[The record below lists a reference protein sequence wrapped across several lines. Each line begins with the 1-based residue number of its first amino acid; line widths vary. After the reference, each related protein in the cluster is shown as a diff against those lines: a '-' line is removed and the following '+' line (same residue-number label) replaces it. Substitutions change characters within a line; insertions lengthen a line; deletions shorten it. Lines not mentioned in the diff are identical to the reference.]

1 MGRAGER
8 LRAERVRRPWLDHLL
23 RAGKL
28 YGHENGNHLAAAI
41 TYFSVLAVFPLLLVA
56 MSVLGFVLAG
66 DEQRMEDIQK
76 SIADNVPGTLSSL
89 VSNAVN
95 AAANN
100 AGGILSIGLLGALY
114 SGLGWIGN
122 LRAAVQAMWG
132 QPKPKEKFLTAKSRD
147 LLALV
152 GLGLAL
158 AVSLALTSAGT
169 ALTGTLIDAAGL
181 EGTPGVGTVTRL
193 LGIVVAVA
201 ADVLIFAWML
211 ARLPHRKIAIGP
223 VLGGAVF
230 AAVGF
235 ELLKVFGTYYLKQVT
250 QSETAGIFGSVI
262 GLLVWA
268 NLVSRF
274 LLFATAW
281 AASAKGQRMATAPPD
296 LPGPPAR
303 PIRGRQPAAERRA
316 GGGAVVAAGLVGMA
330 SGVVLA
336 EATRPRN
343 GRTKQ
348 PRS

>member
-1 MGRAGER
+1 MGRVGER
-8 LRAERVRRPWLDHLL
+8 LRAERVKRPWLDHLM

-56 MSVLGFVLAG
+56 MSVLGYVLAG
-66 DEQRMEDIQK
+66 DEQRMEDIQQ

-100 AGGILSIGLLGALY
+100 ASGILSIGLLGALY

-132 QPKPKEKFLTAKSRD
+132 QPTPKENFLAAKGRD

-158 AVSLALTSAGT
+158 LVSLALTSAGT
-169 ALTGTLIDAAGL
+169 ALTGTLIEAVDL
-181 EGTPGVGTVTRL
+181 DGTTGVGTLTRL
-193 LGIVVAVA
+193 LGIVIAIA

-211 ARLPHRKIAIGP
+211 ARLPHRKIAFGP

-235 ELLKVFGTYYLKQVT
+235 ELLKVFGSYYLKQVT

-268 NLVSRF
+268 NLVARF

-281 AASAKGQRMATAPPD
+281 AASARGHRMATAPVD

-303 PIRGRQPAAERRA
+303 VERPTAPAERRA
-316 GGGAVVAAGLVGMA
+316 NGGRVVAAGLVGVA

-336 EATRPRN
+336 EATRP
-343 GRTKQ
+343 K
-348 PRS
+348 PHRS